1 MEVTKA
7 RDFDQVVSKWVNDVT
22 DKLNSGGRR
31 VKAKH
36 GVEVLHDAQLQNLP
50 SMGLV

>member
-7 RDFDQVVSKWVNDVT
+7 RDFDQVVLKWVNDVT
-22 DKLNSGGRR
+22 DKLKIC
-31 VKAKH
+31 VKVKH

>member
-1 MEVTKA
+1 LK
-7 RDFDQVVSKWVNDVT
+7 S
-22 DKLNSGGRR
+22 R